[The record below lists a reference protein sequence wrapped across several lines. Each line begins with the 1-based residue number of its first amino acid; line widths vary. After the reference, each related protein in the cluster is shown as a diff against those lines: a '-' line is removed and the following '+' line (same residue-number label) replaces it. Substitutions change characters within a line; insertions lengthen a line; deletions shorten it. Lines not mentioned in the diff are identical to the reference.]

1 MSSLIL
7 TYSYL
12 LKLTHKQKQREF
24 QNQWMKKLF
33 NALNHEK
40 VNFTFIPFFGYKN
53 SVIEFWS
60 IIVAPNGIKS
70 EPENEFESLGSQ
82 KVEFYALGKNLI
94 FHRKMGILLKFKILK
109 TISQIFTN
117 LEIGHHFL
125 TIFG

>member
-1 MSSLIL
+1 
-7 TYSYL
+7 
-12 LKLTHKQKQREF
+12 
-24 QNQWMKKLF
+24 MKKLF

-40 VNFTFIPFFGYKN
+40 VNFKFIPFFGYKH

-82 KVEFYALGKNLI
+82 KVEFYALGKKLI
-94 FHRKMGILLKFKILK
+94 FHWKMGILLKFKILK

-117 LEIGHHFL
+117 LEIGHHVL